1 MPFGLLVRLEDGRTA
16 IIRERELTWTAE
28 QRRNWRQTYQPG
40 IKVQAV
46 MLDERGS
53 DSPELSIRLAQFDP
67 WLTLPERISPG
78 QLVEGVVT
86 VVQPFGAFIEIQPG
100 VTGLLHRSALPA
112 WCGWPIADVFWP
124 GDAVK
129 AVVQRVDVQERR
141 IALVLEDIREVRWR
155 DASRVNSK
163 ARAGAQTDAST
174 LRPSRSLLPLGLAS
188 LTRAYSV
195 LLVDDD
201 AECRETWVRWL
212 RNAGQHAVGAALA
225 GDALQLLSG
234 GEAFDLVLMD
244 AHLPDMLGAE
254 ALARILDSAPEVRGV
269 LISGDWG
276 YLANPDPLLRRLQ
289 AAGVRFL
296 PKPFQA
302 DELLSA
308 LLPPDAAGSG
318 DVGDGHSDKGTPREL
333 GDPAGEYVGPQRL
346 LEQALLRAQRLTR
359 AALAV
364 LFRLDVASRKV
375 EVELPHNDRRLN
387 PEALLNLVHSP
398 VRDVAEDHTLCIIE
412 NAAAAAARA
421 RYLLPLLAFG
431 ACMGIAV
438 PADCPH
444 RYALFFF
451 YDRPT
456 ALDEARCEQARA
468 GALAVGAALERRE
481 MIARIV
487 ECQRDILLGQLNRGL
502 VHELNNRISA
512 ARNSMALLTR
522 QLQCVQCL
530 PTVAPT
536 STGQTPYASKS
547 ACEAIQLARESLDD
561 ALKNVESL
569 AHINGLFR
577 RFAAESNVGAV
588 PVERLARE
596 AVEMTRDLA
605 ERHGVTVE
613 VEQYPSLLIVR
624 ANPVHLQ
631 HVLLNV
637 ITNAVQQIALLR
649 PKKSGHEGHVRIRFE
664 ERQRRAGPVVII
676 SVEDDGP
683 GIHHHQLPRIFDLGF
698 TTRKDG
704 GSGLGLYVA
713 RHLVEGMH
721 GRISV
726 AESARLW
733 GTRFVVELPV
743 GV

>member
-16 IIRERELTWTAE
+16 VIRERELAWTAE
-28 QRRNWRQTYQPG
+28 ERRNWRQAYRPG

-46 MLDERGS
+46 MLDERGGE
-53 DSPELSIRLAQFDP
+53 SPELSVRLAQFDP

-100 VTGLLHRSALPA
+100 ITGLLHRSALPA

-141 IALVLEDIREVRWR
+141 IALTLENIREVRWR
-155 DASRVNSK
+155 DASRDASRANGK
-163 ARAGAQTDAST
+163 ACAEAQAGASAS
-174 LRPSRSLLPLGLAS
+174 RPSRSLLPLELAS
-188 LTRAYSV
+188 LPRAYSV

-201 AECRETWVRWL
+201 VEYRETWVRWL
-212 RNAGQHAVGAALA
+212 RNAGQYAVGAASA
-225 GDALQLLSG
+225 GDALQLLAG

-244 AHLPDMLGAE
+244 AHLPDLLGAE
-254 ALARILDSAPEVRGV
+254 ALARILDGAPETRGV
-269 LISGDWG
+269 LMSGDWG
-276 YLANPDPLLRRLQ
+276 YLGGPDPLLRRLQ

-302 DELLSA
+302 EELLNVLFPSGEA
-308 LLPPDAAGSG
+308 DGSG
-318 DVGDGHSDKGTPREL
+318 AGDGRKGESDPHESGK
-333 GDPAGEYVGPQRL
+333 PAGEYAEPQRL

-364 LFRLDVASRKV
+364 LFRLDVSSRKV
-375 EVELPHNDRRLN
+375 EVELPRNDRRLDLT
-387 PEALLNLVHSP
+387 ALLNLVHSP
-398 VRDVAEDHTLCIIE
+398 VRDVAEDRAFCEIE
-412 NAAAAAARA
+412 NAATAAARA
-421 RYLLPLLAFG
+421 RYLLPLLPFG
-431 ACMGIAV
+431 ACLGAAV
-438 PADCPH
+438 PADSPH

-456 ALDEARCEQARA
+456 AFDEARREQARA

-502 VHELNNRISA
+502 VHELSNRIPA
-512 ARNSMALLTR
+512 ARDSIASLTK
-522 QLQCVQCL
+522 QLQRAERSA
-530 PTVAPT
+530 TTAPE
-536 STGQTPYASKS
+536 S
-547 ACEAIQLARESLDD
+547 AQPESAHDAVRLARESLDD

-577 RFAAESNVGAV
+577 RFAAESSVSVA
-588 PVERLARE
+588 PVERVARE

-605 ERHGVTVE
+605 EGAGVTVE
-613 VEQYPSLLIVR
+613 VEPYPSLLIVR

-649 PKKSGHEGHVRIRFE
+649 PRKGGHEGRVRIRFE

-683 GIHHHQLPRIFDLGF
+683 GIHRHQLPRIFELGF

-713 RHLVEGMH
+713 RHLVEAMH